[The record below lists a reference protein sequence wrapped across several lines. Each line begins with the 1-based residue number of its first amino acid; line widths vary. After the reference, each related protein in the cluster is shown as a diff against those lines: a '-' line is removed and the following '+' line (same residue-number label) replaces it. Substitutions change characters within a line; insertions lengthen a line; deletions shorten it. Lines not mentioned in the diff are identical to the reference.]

1 MPLTNTVPLT
11 VALPDVAVKFAVFDV
26 PLVESHGVPVT
37 PVQLVAVVFHVP
49 LVALHVPSAA
59 DASGRQKAREAH
71 QKRMRVVCLARK
83 NLGAFGNDWEF
94 TSVIFACLISDSTKI
109 CLKKRTSV

>member
-71 QKRMRVVCLARK
+71 QKRMREVRLARK
-83 NLGAFGNDWEF
+83 CPGEF
-94 TSVIFACLISDSTKI
+94 MQRWGFMSLIFACLISDSTKI
-109 CLKKRTSV
+109 

>member
-59 DASGRQKAREAH
+59 DASGMQKASAALQQR
-71 QKRMRVVCLARK
+71 RRVVCLARK
-83 NLGAFGNDWEF
+83 NLGAFASDWGNMDL
-94 TSVIFACLISDSTKI
+94 IFA
-109 CLKKRTSV
+109 